1 MKKIKFH
8 RRLPLDTLAVL
19 ILLCVSSCSGYENPG
34 NNSGKTGD
42 GTGADS
48 LQAKKSDTGK
58 GANMLNKEVNSQN
71 DSAREKREN
80 RKEN

>member
-1 MKKIKFH
+1 MTNINLIKI
-8 RRLPLDTLAVL
+8 RLFQAALIAATLLGA
-19 ILLCVSSCSGYENPG
+19 ISCNNYENPG

-58 GANMLNKEVNSQN
+58 GANQLNKLILKKG
-71 DSAREKREN
+71 DSIN
-80 RKEN
+80 